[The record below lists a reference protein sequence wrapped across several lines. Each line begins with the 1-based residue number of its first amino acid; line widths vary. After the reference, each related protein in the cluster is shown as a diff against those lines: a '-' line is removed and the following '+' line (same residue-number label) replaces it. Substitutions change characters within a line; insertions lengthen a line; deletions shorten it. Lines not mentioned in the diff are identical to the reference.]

1 MPADVAEGDQVF
13 NEAVRQKLASV
24 RTSHTR
30 FGAILL
36 ALGLLVGV
44 LLPFFWGAANDLGK
58 GAMIAGVFLLGGI
71 GGWALGMATYGWILS
86 KAKWGSDYF
95 PLE

>member
-1 MPADVAEGDQVF
+1 
-13 NEAVRQKLASV
+13 
-24 RTSHTR
+24 
-30 FGAILL
+30 
-36 ALGLLVGV
+36 
-44 LLPFFWGAANDLGK
+44 
-58 GAMIAGVFLLGGI
+58 MIAGVFLLGGI